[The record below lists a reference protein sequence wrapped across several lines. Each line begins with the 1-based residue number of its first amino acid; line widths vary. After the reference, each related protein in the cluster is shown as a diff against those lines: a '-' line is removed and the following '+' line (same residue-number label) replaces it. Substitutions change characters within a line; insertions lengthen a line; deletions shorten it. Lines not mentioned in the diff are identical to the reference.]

1 MTQQGYGSII
11 TAIPC
16 FFTTMTDYYQ
26 TLGVKKNASQDE
38 IKKAYRSLAN
48 KHHPDKGGDQ
58 AKFKDIS
65 VAYDTLSDP
74 NKRQEYDIGGSQVHM
89 NSGNFNDIFGNAF
102 GFQFAQGHPFGD
114 VFGRARQQM
123 RKNKDLNIQ
132 CQVTLKDSFLGKQ
145 LEASYRLPSG
155 RNQSVVINLPPGVEH
170 GATIRYSELGDDTY
184 PNIPRGDLN
193 VTVLIL
199 PDPKF
204 NRQGNDLY
212 THVEISPIEAMIGT
226 SKTLTSIDGK
236 TLSFDIRPG
245 VTEGS
250 EYASHGMGF
259 TNVHNGIKGRL
270 VAVIKIKTPAVT
282 NPLLVAELQRLNDA
296 ISQTS

>member
-1 MTQQGYGSII
+1 M
-11 TAIPC
+11 
-16 FFTTMTDYYQ
+16 DYYD

-65 VAYDTLSDP
+65 VAYDTLGDP
-74 NKRQEYDIGGSQVHM
+74 QKRQEYDTGGQQIHM
-89 NSGNFNDIFGNAF
+89 NAGNFHDIFGNAF

-123 RKNKDLNIQ
+123 RKNRDLNIQ

-155 RNQSVVINLPPGVEH
+155 KTQSVVINVPPGVEH
-170 GATIRYSELGDDTY
+170 GATIRYGDLGDDTY
-184 PNIPRGDLN
+184 PQIPRGDLN
-193 VTVLIL
+193 VTVLIM

-204 NRQGNDLY
+204 SRHGNDLY
-212 THVEISPIEAMIGT
+212 TSVEISPIDAMIGVT
-226 SKTLTSIDGK
+226 KKITSIDDK

-245 VTEGS
+245 VTDGT
-250 EYASHGMGF
+250 EYASNGMGF
-259 TNVHNGIKGRL
+259 TNVHNGVKGRL
-270 VAVIKIKTPAVT
+270 VAVVKIKTPAVT
-282 NPLLVAELQRLNDA
+282 NPLFVEELRKLNDA

>member
-1 MTQQGYGSII
+1 M
-11 TAIPC
+11 
-16 FFTTMTDYYQ
+16 
-26 TLGVKKNASQDE
+26 
-38 IKKAYRSLAN
+38 AN

-74 NKRQEYDIGGSQVHM
+74 QKRQDYDTGGPQVNI

-102 GFQFAQGHPFGD
+102 GFHFTQGHPFND
-114 VFGRARQQM
+114 IFGRGPQQRM
-123 RKNKDLNIQ
+123 RKNRDLNIQ

-155 RNQSVVINLPPGVEH
+155 KTQSVVINVPPGVDH
-170 GATIRYSELGDDTY
+170 GATIRYADLGDDSH

-193 VTVLIL
+193 VTVIVL

-204 NRQGNDLY
+204 SRQRDDLY
-212 THVEISPIEAMIGT
+212 TEVEISPIDAMIGVK
-226 SKTLTSIDGK
+226 KTLVNIDGK
-236 TLSFDIRPG
+236 TLSFDIRAG
-245 VTEGS
+245 VETGT
-250 EYASHGMGF
+250 EYASNGMGF
-259 TNVHNGIKGRL
+259 PNVHSGARGRF
-270 VAVIKIKTPAVT
+270 VAVIRIKTPAVT
-282 NPLLVAELQRLNDA
+282 NPIFVEELRKLNDA